1 MKNVKNLMK
10 IQQKDLTN
18 KVLCAI
24 IILELRKE
32 EENQMKELLKNI
44 LGGIVGAGV
53 IMGVFYILAQI
64 ANFILAHYWLLIP
77 MSIIVI
83 IMTIKEV
90 NK

>member
-1 MKNVKNLMK
+1 
-10 IQQKDLTN
+10 
-18 KVLCAI
+18 
-24 IILELRKE
+24 
-32 EENQMKELLKNI
+32 MKELLKNI